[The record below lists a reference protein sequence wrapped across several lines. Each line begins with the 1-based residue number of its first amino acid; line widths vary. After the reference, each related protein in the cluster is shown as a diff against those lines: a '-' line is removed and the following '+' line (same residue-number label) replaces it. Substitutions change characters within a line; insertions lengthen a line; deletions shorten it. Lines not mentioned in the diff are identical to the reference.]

1 MVYLPKVIM
10 EHPSGVERDIA
21 GVTFEEFKTW
31 FPRKRFRVLHRVN
44 TTLSNTK
51 LYEKGY
57 LKNYIE
63 DYVRNPLTKKY
74 EQVALPT

>member
-1 MVYLPKVIM
+1 M
-10 EHPSGVERDIA
+10 
-21 GVTFEEFKTW
+21 TFEEFKTW

-57 LKNYIE
+57 VKNYIE